1 MPGRDSSNDGKTV
14 PAINSNAIAFLFAYV
29 RKMPK
34 AMDEFGQIQELRRQS
49 AILLRYAK
57 ANGLTPPLKRP
68 AITTY
73 RSALF
78 TRNVIFRRAA
88 AEARAASTALLVAD
102 LGHLL
107 RIARSVNPAKIMED
121 LDKLEVELIDCTS
134 GKKWREFG
142 AADRLNWMQEAASR
156 KIGSAVAAS
165 KRGGQA
171 PEIKSALKGALANR
185 TKADQ
190 QANQL
195 RPLVEELIATLGPD
209 EPVTP
214 AQLMRHFNEHGI
226 RPARGDTWSYNACK
240 NLLGRLLQDKN

>member
-1 MPGRDSSNDGKTV
+1 MSVTPSNNQ
-14 PAINSNAIAFLFAYV
+14 PIAFLFAYV
-29 RKMPK
+29 RRMPK
-34 AMDEFGQIQELRRQS
+34 SIDELGQIQELRAQS
-49 AILLRYAK
+49 AILVRYAK
-57 ANGLTPPLKRP
+57 ANGLPPPLKRP

-78 TRNVIFRRAA
+78 TRNVIFSRAA
-88 AEARAASTALLVAD
+88 ADARAASTALLVAD

-107 RIARSVNPAKIMED
+107 RIAKSVNPAKIMED

-134 GKKWREFG
+134 GKKWREFS
-142 AADRLNWMQEAASR
+142 AADRLSWMQEAASR

-226 RPARGDTWSYNACK
+226 RPARGATWSYNACK